1 VLLVFVVDAAA
12 GAVLVVAA
20 VVAAV
25 VPEGNQSIIST
36 WGNTVIL

>member
-1 VLLVFVVDAAA
+1 VLLVFVAAA
-12 GAVLVVAA
+12 AVLVVAA
-20 VVAAV
+20 VVTAV